1 MSEYIKV
8 DQDTSL
14 YKNLETGSVINIDDQ
29 AYENY
34 MKLKKKKERKNEEI
48 SQLKDELSEIK
59 GILKTLLE
67 NNNK

>member
-8 DQDTSL
+8 DQDPNF
-14 YKNLETGSVINIDDQ
+14 YKNLETGAVINVDDQ
-29 AYENY
+29 AYSNY
-34 MKLKKKKERKNEEI
+34 MRSKRKKEKKNEEI
-48 SQLKDELSEIK
+48 DQLKDELSEIK

>member
-8 DQDTSL
+8 DQDPSL

>member
-8 DQDTSL
+8 DQDSSL
-14 YKNLETGSVINIDDQ
+14 YKNMQTGAVINIDDQ
-29 AYENY
+29 GYENY
-34 MKLKKKKERKNEEI
+34 MRMKRKKERKDEEI
-48 SQLKDELSEIK
+48 DQLKDELSEIK

>member
-8 DQDTSL
+8 DQDPSL
-14 YKNLETGSVINIDDQ
+14 YKNLETGSVINVDDQ
-29 AYENY
+29 AYANY
-34 MKLKKKKERKNEEI
+34 MKLKRQKERKNEEI
-48 SQLKDELSEIK
+48 DQLKDELSEIK

>member
-8 DQDTSL
+8 DQDSSL
-14 YKNLETGSVINIDDQ
+14 YKNMQTGAVINIDDQ
-29 AYENY
+29 GYENY
-34 MKLKKKKERKNEEI
+34 MRMKRKKERKDEEI
-48 SQLKDELSEIK
+48 NQLKDELSEIK